1 MPPHGVRYSVYLMRC
16 LKNAL
21 VTILR
26 FLGAATVLALIL
38 LVIELV
44 AGILLVGFDSMFR

>member
-1 MPPHGVRYSVYLMRC
+1 MRY

-44 AGILLVGFDSMFR
+44 AGVLLIGFGSIFR